1 MHSQIPFI
9 WWLYVCH
16 QFCVVRK
23 YIVIW
28 YVYSCVSLRCLT
40 VGVLAIIVSVE
51 SVVRVEGL
59 HVIVRTCYQIACVCR
74 GRFVH
79 RGISACRRWKAR
91 SAWQQFKPWSTS
103 ESTTGP
109 QATGEPGRRESS
121 IVASGL
127 WDLLGPWW
135 KKGQILT
142 SVKLESRVWMVQ
154 RWGNLCAPVMGAVSG
169 RVVEFEHTVAGH
181 SSKHVMEGRP
191 GGSVEWASDS
201 WFWLR
206 SWSQFVS
213 LSLTSGSALTA
224 QSLLGFS
231 LSPSCP
237 SPAHALSPSPSPK

>member
-1 MHSQIPFI
+1 M
-9 WWLYVCH
+9 WLSEHVIRL
-16 QFCVVRK
+16 CV
-23 YIVIW
+23 
-28 YVYSCVSLRCLT
+28 CVSRAFCSPWDQCMQEVKSKVCLAT
-40 VGVLAIIVSVE
+40 V
-51 SVVRVEGL
+51 
-59 HVIVRTCYQIACVCR
+59 
-74 GRFVH
+74 
-79 RGISACRRWKAR
+79 
-91 SAWQQFKPWSTS
+91 KPRSTS

-135 KKGQILT
+135 RKGQILT

-169 RVVEFEHTVAGH
+169 RVVEFEHTGAGQ
-181 SSKHVMEGRP
+181 SSKHVMEGRL

-224 QSLLGFS
+224 QSLAWIFSLPLLSLPCSCSLSFS
-231 LSPSCP
+231 LS
-237 SPAHALSPSPSPK
+237 KINKY